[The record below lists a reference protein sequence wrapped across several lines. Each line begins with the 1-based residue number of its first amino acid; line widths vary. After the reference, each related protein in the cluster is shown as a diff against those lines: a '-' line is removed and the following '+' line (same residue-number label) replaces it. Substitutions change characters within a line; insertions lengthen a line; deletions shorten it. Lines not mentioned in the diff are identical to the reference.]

1 MRDAS
6 TTSVFQGCVV
16 HLPVEKPRAEARLI
30 DQAEVESVNSSEAEV
45 EQGEGEM
52 DVQRTMI
59 VDRFL
64 LGARPTA
71 QQQ

>member
-30 DQAEVESVNSSEAEV
+30 DQAEVESVNSSKVEAK
-45 EQGEGEM
+45 QGEGEM
-52 DVQRTMI
+52 VVRRTTTI
-59 VDRFL
+59 DRFL
-64 LGARPTA
+64 PSACLVA
-71 QQQ
+71 

>member
-6 TTSVFQGCVV
+6 AKSVFQGCAI
-16 HLPVEKPRAEARLI
+16 HIPVEEPRAKVQPT